1 MEFIERLAYYG
12 VRMLLSIYIVGA
24 VSAGGLEFT
33 HIQKGQIYASWALIQ
48 STLPILFGSISDYFG
63 HRKTIFV
70 AICIK
75 VIGYCLMATQTSF
88 FGFWGGCIFL
98 ASGTALFKP
107 AVQGLLVSSLNS
119 KNSAIGWGIFYW
131 LINLGGF
138 LGPWLAGFLRLVD
151 WSWVFF
157 GNAIIISLN
166 FFLLFFLKPRKS
178 ELAENSKKPLS
189 ELLRLPIITFSEMFK
204 PSLITFLLVYS
215 GFWMMYNQI
224 FDLLPNFIDDWIDS
238 APLLRKIGELFH
250 NLNWIELAQAG
261 KQIPAEWLISI
272 NCATILIL
280 MIPLSFLF
288 KRIDL
293 ITSMIVGILV
303 VLIGMLLFGSSREAL
318 ICITGIIIFSIGE
331 MGASPRMREYLGLIS
346 PKGKEGQYMGYAN
359 LPEAIGWGFGSLVAG
374 YWYQVHSDKHSL
386 ALKYLTDKLSWSA
399 QAASELPKDQILITL
414 SKALNLNPLQLTE
427 FLWSTYNPQKIWYWF
442 IMIGFLTVIG
452 LWLHQKYFKK
462 ITLVKE

>member
-1 MEFIERLAYYG
+1 MEFVERLAYYG

-48 STLPILFGSISDYFG
+48 SILPIVFGSLSDYFG
-63 HRKTIFV
+63 HRKTIFA

-75 VIGYCLMATQTSF
+75 VIGYLLMATQTSF
-88 FGFWGGCIFL
+88 FGFWAGCMLL

-107 AVQGLLVSSLNS
+107 AVQGLLVSSLNT
-119 KNSAIGWGIFYW
+119 KNSSIGWGIFYW

-157 GNAIIISLN
+157 GNALIVSLN
-166 FFLLFFLKPRKS
+166 FLLLFFLKP
-178 ELAENSKKPLS
+178 AENQLTDNTKKTLS
-189 ELLRLPIITFSEMFK
+189 ELLKLPIITFKEMFK
-204 PSLITFLLVYS
+204 PSLISFLLVYS

-224 FDLLPNFIDDWIDS
+224 FDLLPNFIDDWINS
-238 APLLRKIGELFH
+238 APLLLQIGELFH
-250 NLNWIELAQAG
+250 NANWIELAKAG
-261 KQIPAEWLISI
+261 KQIPTEWLISI
-272 NCATILIL
+272 NCGTILLL
-280 MIPLSFLF
+280 MIPFSFFF

-293 ITSMIVGILV
+293 ITSMIIGILV
-303 VLIGMLLFGSSREAL
+303 VLIGMFLFGFSQSAL
-318 ICITGIIIFSIGE
+318 ICIIGIIIFSIGE

-386 ALKYLTDKLSWSA
+386 ALKYLTEKLNWSA
-399 QAASELPKDQILITL
+399 QSASELPKDQILITL
-414 SKALNLNPLQLTE
+414 SKALHLNSFELSQ
-427 FLWSTYNPQKIWYWF
+427 FLWLAYSPQKIWYWF

-452 LWLHQKYFKK
+452 LLFHQKYFKK
-462 ITLVKE
+462 KEAAN